1 MRALVASRPVATPG
15 CGRARR
21 RTGAS
26 ARRHRDSGGPRGARL
41 SRDRADHDGLR
52 RPGFHVQ
59 AIEIGRR
66 RPRPEALRALRAH
79 QDLRRRLG
87 DQHAAALRGAAR
99 LRERVSPDPRPA
111 LPADGAGWPFPAS
124 PRSVRSGWMAAG
136 LLTTISGFLL
146 PQLGPSWLGLYEPWL
161 RIGIVGSGLVFIAW
175 GWVMPRKTWAGV
187 QILAKVRGFQEFL
200 ERAEKDRLERMPA
213 DTLHR

>member
-1 MRALVASRPVATPG
+1 MR
-15 CGRARR
+15 
-21 RTGAS
+21 
-26 ARRHRDSGGPRGARL
+26 RDYENVFPPI
-41 SRDRADHDGLR
+41 RDQLYQLMVQDGL
-52 RPGFHVQ
+52 
-59 AIEIGRR
+59 
-66 RPRPEALRALRAH
+66 
-79 QDLRRRLG
+79 
-87 DQHAAALRGAAR
+87 
-99 LRERVSPDPRPA
+99 
-111 LPADGAGWPFPAS
+111 FPAS